1 MPTHPF
7 VPYLHLLVCPQGVS
21 SQDPTKSQ
29 RLGHFPPSSPQH
41 RAPGMEAPGMAAP
54 GKAAPG
60 KAAPGKVLRR
70 LSCPRTERAPA
81 TSRRSHKRAD
91 DAQGRCNVWSSRVPS
106 SDNSFWSSWTGSFR
120 GFTPQP
126 DVGGSL
132 PSPPDTKFLLQN
144 EMRLMLLQEK
154 PPESFSTRVNP
165 NFSALILANF
175 LLQKVSRKKKN
186 PMKRDRR

>member
-1 MPTHPF
+1 MPTRPF
-7 VPYLHLLVCPQGVS
+7 VPYLHLLVCPRGVS

-29 RLGHFPPSSPQH
+29 HLGHFPPSSPQQ

-154 PPESFSTRVNP
+154 PPLRVFP
-165 NFSALILANF
+165 
-175 LLQKVSRKKKN
+175 
-186 PMKRDRR
+186 PG